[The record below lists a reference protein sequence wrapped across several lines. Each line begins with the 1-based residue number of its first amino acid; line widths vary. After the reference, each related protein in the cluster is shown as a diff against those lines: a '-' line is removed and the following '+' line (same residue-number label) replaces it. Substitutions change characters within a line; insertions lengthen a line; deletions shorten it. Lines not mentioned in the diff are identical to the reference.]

1 MLNDENFWWSKKI
14 SMGSCDQKRIQR
26 RLRIGHNSQKTLMN
40 IRMASTDIERGKIKI
55 SKNSVKMTS
64 S

>member
-1 MLNDENFWWSKKI
+1 MLNDEIFWWSEKI
-14 SMGSCDQKRIQR
+14 SMGSCDPKRIQR
-26 RLRIGHNSQKTLMN
+26 RLRKIHNSQKQLMN
-40 IRMASTDIERGKIKI
+40 IRMASTDIGRGKIKI

>member
-1 MLNDENFWWSKKI
+1 MLNDEIFWWSKKI
-14 SMGSCDQKRIQR
+14 SMGSCDPKRIQR
-26 RLRIGHNSQKTLMN
+26 RLRTSHNSQKQLMN

-55 SKNSVKMTS
+55 SKNSMKMTS